1 MTHRLRRLALR
12 VFASL
17 APRRS
22 TPGLDDEFRFHID
35 MAVESYLRQGLA
47 PEEAR
52 RRALADFG
60 GLQQIREHYRDQKG
74 LPMLETTLQDL
85 RYGLR
90 VLAANRS
97 FTAMAVLSLALGIGA
112 NTAIFSL
119 LYALLLRPLPV
130 PNPGELMQVNITIAG
145 KTSDSFSY
153 PVIQALAERKDIFAA
168 LGGFAGNSFTVGPP
182 SAPVRTPGAWVSGGF
197 FQALQLT
204 PAAGRLL
211 LPEDDRPGAGL
222 AAVISN
228 AYWERSFQ
236 RGPSAVGATLI
247 VQGLPVTIVGVTPP
261 GFTGANIG
269 EVADLTLPY
278 QFLSHLSPDRQGLLQ
293 AGNQFSRIVAR
304 PVRGVSIEQA
314 RARLKAIWPAMAQ
327 VSVNPRTPQK
337 RREAMLASTLDLSAG
352 GTGWTPL
359 RSQYSKPLTVLM
371 VISALVLLLACTNVA
386 NLLLARSAARR
397 REFAIRLAI
406 GAGRAR
412 VMRQLLVES
421 LLLSFL
427 GAALGLLLAH
437 YGSRLLLTQ
446 VSETIRLD
454 VGLNLAVLEFAV
466 AAAVVTGLLFGTAP
480 ALRSTSSGCATALR
494 TASSSGQARGRLA
507 GALVTVQVA
516 LSFLLLI
523 GAGLFVRTLHN
534 LESVDPGFRHEGVLM
549 ADLDGRR
556 IVHPGPAADARIAA
570 LFHDALDAVTA
581 VNGVTAAALS
591 NFTPISGG
599 YWSQAVQVKGQP
611 PSDDDIVFFAT
622 SPGFFSTL
630 SMPLFAGRDFTLRD
644 DATGPPAAIVN
655 QEFARRF
662 LPGINPLGQVISAAD
677 SRYWK
682 NMEIVG
688 VVGDS
693 HPYTLRDAPRPCVY
707 VPFFQQAP
715 DRIGYGTFEVKA
727 AGSLNAA
734 AADLSRI
741 LSRVAPGADLRIR
754 PFTAQVE
761 SSMRRERLM
770 ARLAGFFGILALV
783 LAAVGLYGLLAY
795 TVAQRTAEVGIRI
808 ALGAEPGAVVRM
820 MLARGMYPVAAG
832 ILIGLPFAW
841 WTTSFIST
849 LLYGLKPFDPLT
861 IAAAIGTLAAVALAA
876 GFIPARRAAK
886 VDPMTSLRQD

>member
-1 MTHRLRRLALR
+1 
-12 VFASL
+12 
-17 APRRS
+17 
-22 TPGLDDEFRFHID
+22 
-35 MAVESYLRQGLA
+35 
-47 PEEAR
+47 
-52 RRALADFG
+52 
-60 GLQQIREHYRDQKG
+60 
-74 LPMLETTLQDL
+74 MLETTLQDL

-130 PNPGELMQVNITIAG
+130 PNPGELVQVKITIAG
-145 KTSDSFSY
+145 KPSDSFSY
-153 PVIQALAERKDIFAA
+153 PVIQALAERKDVFAA
-168 LGGFAGNSFTVGPP
+168 LGGFSGNIFIVGPP
-182 SAPVRTPGAWVSGGF
+182 STTERTPGAWASGGF

-211 LPEDDRPGAGL
+211 MPEDDRPDAPL
-222 AAVISN
+222 AAVISD
-228 AYWERSFQ
+228 AYWDRKFQ
-236 RGPSAVGATLI
+236 RNPAAVGSTLL
-247 VQGLPVTIVGVTPP
+247 VEGLPVTVVGVTPP
-261 GFTGANIG
+261 GFTGADVG
-269 EVADLTLPY
+269 QVADLTLPF
-278 QFLSHLSPDRQGLLQ
+278 QLMAHLSPNRQGLLQ
-293 AGNQFSRIVAR
+293 AGNQFNRIIAR
-304 PVRGVSIEQA
+304 PARGLSAGQA
-314 RARLKAIWPAMAQ
+314 RARLKVIWPDMAQ
-327 VSVNPRTPQK
+327 VSVNSRTPQK

-352 GTGWTPL
+352 GAGWTPL

-371 VISALVLLLACTNVA
+371 AISALVLLLACTNVA

-406 GAGRAR
+406 GAGRGR

-427 GAALGLLLAH
+427 GAALGLFLAH

-446 VSETIRLD
+446 VSQTIQLD
-454 VGLNLAVLEFAV
+454 VGLNLAVLEFAL
-466 AAAVVTGLLFGTAP
+466 AAAVLTGFLFGTAP
-480 ALRSTSSGCATALR
+480 ALRSSSADGATALR
-494 TASSSGQARGRLA
+494 TASSAGQARGRLA
-507 GALVTVQVA
+507 GSLVTIQVA

-534 LESVDPGFRHEGVLM
+534 LETVDPGFRHEGVLL

-556 IVHPGPAADARIAA
+556 IVHDGPAADARVTA

-581 VNGVTAAALS
+581 AHGVTAAAVS

-599 YWSQAVQVKGQP
+599 YWSQAVQVQGQV
-611 PSDDDIVFFAT
+611 SSEEGIIFFAV
-622 SPGFFSTL
+622 SPGFFPAL
-630 SMPLFAGRDFTLRD
+630 SMPLRAGRDFTLHD
-644 DATGPPAAIVN
+644 DAVGPPVAIVN
-655 QEFARRF
+655 QEFVRRF
-662 LPGINPLGQVISAAD
+662 LPGVNPVRQVISATD

-688 VVGDS
+688 VAGDS
-693 HPYTLRDAPRPCVY
+693 HPDTLREDPRPCVY

-727 AGSLNAA
+727 AGSLNAVA
-734 AADLSRI
+734 SELSRT
-741 LSRVAPGADLRIR
+741 LSRVAPGAELGIR

-795 TVAQRTAEVGIRI
+795 AVAQRTAEVGIRI

-820 MLARGMYPVAAG
+820 ILARGMRPVAAG
-832 ILIGLPFAW
+832 ILIGLPAAW
-841 WTTSFIST
+841 WATRFIST
-849 LLYGLKPFDPLT
+849 LLYGLKPFDPVT
-861 IAAAIGTLAAVALAA
+861 IAAATAMLTAVALVA

-886 VDPMTSLRQD
+886 VDPMTSLRHD